1 MDNTRIKTRS
11 RYKIQRARRLKQHLH
26 ELYRVGK
33 YQQIAETVKQ
43 LSQINF
49 LKRQAL

>member
-1 MDNTRIKTRS
+1 MRNAK
-11 RYKIQRARRLKQHLH
+11 RYKIQKARRLKQHLH
-26 ELYRVGK
+26 ELYMVGQ
-33 YQQIAETVKQ
+33 YQNIAQTVKQ